1 MIGWGCA
8 LSFAFLTSLLA
19 GVTWLGMNDINSP
32 LSWLVMP
39 ITIIVF
45 ILVSWALAPRQQKI
59 RK

>member
-8 LSFAFLTSLLA
+8 LSFAVLFAVLA
-19 GVTWLGMNDINSP
+19 GVTWLSMTELSP
-32 LSWLVMP
+32 LNWLTMP
-39 ITIIVF
+39 IAIGVF